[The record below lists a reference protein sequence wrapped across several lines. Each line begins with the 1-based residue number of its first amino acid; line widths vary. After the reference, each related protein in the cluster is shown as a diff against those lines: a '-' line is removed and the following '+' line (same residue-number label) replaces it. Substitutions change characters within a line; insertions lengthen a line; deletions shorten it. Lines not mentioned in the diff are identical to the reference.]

1 MAPIHS
7 GDETYLEAFTE
18 HISTVPAELRRNL
31 DLMKDLDQTSSAL
44 LQEMTQRQQAY
55 IAQVEEKIVSNLE
68 VIDGKGVVIV
78 PQAAAAASQRGG
90 DGEDGDKKRKGKG
103 NDDAM
108 DTAPL
113 TEPVVAIPTTEEF
126 LRYVHDEEALSQIEK
141 LQTDCLQQAEEKVAI
156 SQQTYA
162 IVDNICRRL
171 DTDLLEMEKLLLT
184 SGEFQTTSTAKPNDL
199 AAIQAPGTSDWI
211 LAKVISYDP
220 STRMY
225 NLSDEDIE
233 SSKVF
238 NLPESE
244 VIVLGSLKNLRTG
257 EVVYAVYPD
266 TTSFYKGTVSQA
278 PRKVAGGGS
287 IVMISFMDDHDENG
301 ITHDKA
307 VQMKHVMLPPS

>member
-1 MAPIHS
+1 MAPINS

-44 LQEMTQRQQAY
+44 LQEMTQRHRAY
-55 IAQVEEKIVSNLE
+55 MAQVEEKIVSNLE

-78 PQAAAAASQRGG
+78 PHAAASET
-90 DGEDGDKKRKGKG
+90 EDDSGKTSKGKG
-103 NDDAM
+103 NDDAK
-108 DTAPL
+108 DAAPL
-113 TEPVVAIPTTEEF
+113 TEPVVVIPTTEEF
-126 LRYVHDEEALSQIEK
+126 LRYVHDQEALSQIEK

-171 DTDLLEMEKLLLT
+171 DSDLMEMEKLLLT

-220 STRMY
+220 ATRMY

-278 PRKVAGGGS
+278 PRKAAGGGS
-287 IVMISFMDDHDENG
+287 IVMISFMDDHDEHG

-307 VQMKHVMLPPS
+307 VQMKHVMLSPS